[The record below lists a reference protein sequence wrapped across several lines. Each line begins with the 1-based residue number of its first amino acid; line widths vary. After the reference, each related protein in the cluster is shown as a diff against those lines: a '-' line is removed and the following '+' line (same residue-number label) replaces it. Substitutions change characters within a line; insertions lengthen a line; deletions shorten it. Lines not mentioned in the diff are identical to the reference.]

1 MTPELKI
8 VCAMATAAGT
18 LTGIMCILAAISL
31 AVAKEYKTST
41 AFTGLAFLDAIA
53 LLILTSAL

>member
-1 MTPELKI
+1 M
-8 VCAMATAAGT
+8 CAMATAAGT